1 MQDSGTKR
9 DVVLDEP
16 EEQFVWRDMVLAI
29 TPLVADIASGALR
42 PTRDSFP
49 KEFIDSFATRVLGV
63 SRDKLDQTSSFS
75 VWVSIQY
82 DKIKAMPES
91 VFEKPVIL
99 AYVGKNKG
107 ILNIDG
113 SGPHY
118 VLADGNHR
126 MAKAYLDGRE
136 LVDVVVLSAVQS
148 RRYKR

>member
-1 MQDSGTKR
+1 MQASDKND

-16 EEQFVWRDMVLAI
+16 EEQFVWRDMLLAI
-29 TPLVADIASGALR
+29 TPLVTDIASGALR
-42 PTRDSFP
+42 PRRDTFP
-49 KEFIDSFATRVLGV
+49 RDFIVSFATKVLGV
-63 SRDKLDQTSSFS
+63 DKDKLDQKSSFS
-75 VWVSIQY
+75 VWVPVQY
-82 DKIKAMPES
+82 DKIKAMPDS

-99 AYVGKNKG
+99 VYVGKNKG

-136 LVDVVVLSAVQS
+136 SVDVVVLSAVQS